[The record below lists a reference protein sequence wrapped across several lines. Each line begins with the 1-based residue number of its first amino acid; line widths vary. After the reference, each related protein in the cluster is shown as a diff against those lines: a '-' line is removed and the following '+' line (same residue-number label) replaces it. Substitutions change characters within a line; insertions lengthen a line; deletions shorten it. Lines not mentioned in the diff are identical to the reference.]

1 MTLPLCRRWKS
12 SETEIIVELDARWKP
27 QYPEFEFTSL
37 RHAVS
42 TAEKLCCVAPLI
54 GEKRGLFAVFP
65 QQTGREKMAR

>member
-37 RHAVS
+37 R
-42 TAEKLCCVAPLI
+42 
-54 GEKRGLFAVFP
+54 
-65 QQTGREKMAR
+65 QTV